1 MHLRCSH
8 PDENDWRGR
17 NGARVLNE
25 DREALRV
32 QSNAAKLR
40 SREWMVSAAM
50 AWSGWKR
57 DYDSFGGGVDWRLES
72 LEEKMD
78 SLRKYLFRIISIG
91 NID

>member
-1 MHLRCSH
+1 
-8 PDENDWRGR
+8 
-17 NGARVLNE
+17 
-25 DREALRV
+25 
-32 QSNAAKLR
+32 
-40 SREWMVSAAM
+40 MVSAAM